1 MTQLKALVVDDA
13 SFVRDLVKRTVRSQF
28 PEINLEEAADGRK
41 AQSLMVRQTYDLIL
55 CDWEMPEMSGL
66 ELLRWAR
73 QQDAYR
79 NQPFVMVTS
88 RGDKEHVVEAIREGV
103 SDYLGKPFS
112 PDSLGKKIR
121 KVLGHKLA
129 GRDKG
134 AESAGGDAFRHSADL
149 LTGAGRQAGQKKPEP
164 EAQAPSLRASGTDS
178 EVKKP
183 ASAGEPTTAS
193 IRFSD
198 SSLEVAIKGI
208 TLNEVRGSARSTEVF
223 PAILEQAVVD
233 IDLGGGNMARLNGYV
248 YMLQASEKR
257 QDTDAVELVVRFVD
271 DDPQKLEDLSH
282 FIARFRA

>member
-41 AQSLMVRQTYDLIL
+41 AQSLMERQTYDLIL

-73 QQDAYR
+73 QQDAYKS
-79 NQPFVMVTS
+79 QPFVMVTS

-121 KVLGHKLA
+121 KVLADKL
-129 GRDKG
+129 GGPKEGGDSKG
-134 AESAGGDAFRHSADL
+134 SDAFRHSADL
-149 LTGAGRQAGQKKPEP
+149 LTGAGRGADKKSPGPKASPEP
-164 EAQAPSLRASGTDS
+164 AST
-178 EVKKP
+178 KP
-183 ASAGEPTTAS
+183 AASAGAGASTKDPTTAS

-198 SSLEVAIKGI
+198 SSLQIVVRAI
-208 TLNEVRGSARSTEVF
+208 TLNEVRGNAARSEVF

-233 IDLGGGNMARLNGYV
+233 IDIGNGKMARLNGYV
-248 YMLQASEKR
+248 YQLQAAEKR
-257 QDTDAVELVVRFVD
+257 QDTESVQVTVRFVD

-282 FIARFRA
+282 FIARFQG